1 VKVVVWRGQDDDWS
15 LLAISKRMGSPLS
28 IVELR
33 AKLVVCASLCIM
45 LMTKK
50 SKSKLRFEE

>member
-1 VKVVVWRGQDDDWS
+1 MKVVVWRGQDDDWS

-33 AKLVVCASLCIM
+33 AKLVVCASV
-45 LMTKK
+45 
-50 SKSKLRFEE
+50 RFEE